1 MLAHEKL
8 RVYQLAVDFNVW
20 VGALLD
26 ELPNGTASRN
36 QLDRAATPICLNI
49 AEGAGRFTSKD
60 QARFYS
66 IARGSALECGA
77 CLDVIAARRHAAEE
91 RVEIGKGLLEHIVSM
106 LVRLAQSTEDN
117 LLFEETEDYTV
128 TATST

>member
-1 MLAHEKL
+1 
-8 RVYQLAVDFNVW
+8 
-20 VGALLD
+20 
-26 ELPNGTASRN
+26 
-36 QLDRAATPICLNI
+36 
-49 AEGAGRFTSKD
+49 
-60 QARFYS
+60 
-66 IARGSALECGA
+66 LECGA